1 MNIPSLMKHP
11 LFSGA
16 GHRGMHKQRI
26 GGDFIPVSLKQAWQ
40 LGSGL
45 ADLY

>member
-1 MNIPSLMKHP
+1 MKHP
-11 LFSGA
+11 SFSG
-16 GHRGMHKQRI
+16 GGRRGMHEQRI

-45 ADLY
+45 ADLH